1 MNQSNSILKTTDGGI
16 NFSEIYNRQRNF
28 NYSISFINR
37 NEGWVAVDYQESSTS
52 VYPAILKTTDSGNTW
67 TVIPVSLGSS
77 INEIDFTD
85 SSLGY
90 LETIDGNLYKSTDGG
105 NNWDQISNIQ
115 EYNILYMEDG
125 LVGWAIGSGVGKT
138 SDGGITW
145 TKLISGNYWDAV
157 FYNANYGWI
166 LGKDSLN
173 QNATFYT
180 IDGGLNWVRKSF
192 DVQSNNLFIDFID
205 EQIGWI
211 LFEDGTLMKTIN
223 SGITFVKEDKFPTV
237 TQYSLSQN
245 YPNPFNPSTK
255 ISWQSPVSSWQTLKV
270 FDVLG
275 KEVAVLVNEEKS
287 SGSYEINFD
296 ASKLSSGVYYYQL
309 SAGVFIQT
317 KKMILLK

>member
-1 MNQSNSILKTTDGGI
+1 
-16 NFSEIYNRQRNF
+16 
-28 NYSISFINR
+28 SISFINR